1 MSTTTYT
8 VAGVTFTFTQDANDL
23 VTSIQTP
30 TITIGAISVQSYV
43 LNFDPGLTLAAAQQV
58 ADGIVGLLGL
68 S

>member
-1 MSTTTYT
+1 MSSTYT
-8 VAGVTFTFTQDANDL
+8 IAGVTFTFNTGADGM

-30 TITIGAISVQSYV
+30 TIPVGPFNLQSYV
-43 LNFDPGLTLAAAQQV
+43 LNFDPALTLAAAEQV